1 MHSCILCFLRQK
13 TRKEKKPN
21 GGGNV
26 LTQKTKRDFPG
37 GPMVENPST
46 NAGTRVRALIAEDP
60 TLRATLSLCTT
71 ATEAHL
77 LQHPCSATREATAGR
92 SLHTAT
98 RESPCVAMKSQC
110 NQKLIN

>member
-46 NAGTRVRALIAEDP
+46 NAGDTSSSTDCGRFNAPSNTEPVQHSYRSPLASASV
-60 TLRATLSLCTT
+60 LRNKRGHRR
-71 ATEAHL
+71 EKPAH
-77 LQHPCSATREATAGR
+77 R
-92 SLHTAT
+92 
-98 RESPCVAMKSQC
+98 
-110 NQKLIN
+110 N